1 MGNWNDLSIKE
12 KADLIHLYMDEGV
25 LDLPSMR
32 KHYNSFA
39 EGEDTEEDEEPEDSV
54 K

>member
-1 MGNWNDLSIKE
+1 MSNWDDLSIKE
-12 KADLIHLYMDEGV
+12 KADLIHLYMDGGV

-39 EGEDTEEDEEPEDSV
+39 EGGDTEEDEDLEDPV

>member
-1 MGNWNDLSIKE
+1 MGNWNDLSIRE
-12 KADLIHLYMDEGV
+12 RADLIRMYMDGGV

-32 KHYNSFA
+32 KHYNSLA
-39 EGEDTEEDEEPEDSV
+39 EGEDTEEVEELEYSI